1 MDDGVIPNG
10 VINDG
15 RVVDASVISRVSDH
29 LRRRHSTL
37 VDSFAVVSVTEAGV
51 EVTLVDVES
60 GAAFASRR
68 ASGTSGADL
77 DALISDHLV
86 RAGRVDAPDSD
97 EWTAELRLLS
107 HRGRYRLA
115 ESDGTFIM
123 GEKYVRLFRVT
134 RRDVAQS
141 TLACA
146 ERVPDAV
153 AQCADST
160 GRTVSAMVFDSTH
173 TVWPGLPELL
183 APVTDVPIVVL
194 DDVTLALHDVAAEQE
209 PTAARQPEPVA
220 QTTDHVEVHRET
232 VAEVAEDSVADVAAD
247 PVADVQ
253 GGAGAEVPGDS
264 FVEAGRQQPPLD
276 PPRRSVDNEFDV
288 TDRIEPIRLAYS
300 DQSAP
305 AYLPT
310 ATLAHNAGLA
320 HNVGFQHNAGF
331 QYNVGFQ
338 HNAGFQYN
346 VEDFYPADGF
356 VPISP
361 GIEPRGHDAAAVDE
375 TAVDE
380 TAVGGAAVDAPA
392 RRGRK
397 KILIGVGALGV
408 VGVALAATALGL
420 SGGSASPS
428 ASSPVTATHS
438 STTTQLYADLADL
451 NEARAPAATYVP
463 PPPPPPRTEESQR
476 AEQPRPRSN
485 ARPKP
490 KPRAVIPLPGGLP
503 PIVVP

>member
-1 MDDGVIPNG
+1 MCVGFLDDGDYRTMDDGVIPNG

-37 VDSFAVVSVTEAGV
+37 VDTFAVVSVTEDGV

-60 GAAFASRR
+60 GTAFASRR

-146 ERVPDAV
+146 EHVPDAV

-160 GRTVSAMVFDSTH
+160 GRTVRAMVFDSTH
-173 TVWPGLPELL
+173 SVWPGLPELL

-194 DDVTLALHDVAAEQE
+194 DDVTLAMPDAAADLG
-209 PTAARQPEPVA
+209 PAAAREPERVA
-220 QTTDHVEVHRET
+220 ETTDHVEVHREP
-232 VAEVAEDSVADVAAD
+232 VADVGAD
-247 PVADVQ
+247 PVAEPE
-253 GGAGAEVPGDS
+253 GAPAAEVRGDS
-264 FVEAGRQQPPLD
+264 AVEAGHAQLPLD
-276 PPRRSVDNEFDV
+276 PPPAPPQRSVDNEFDV
-288 TDRIEPIRLAYS
+288 TDRIEPVRLAYS

-310 ATLAHNAGLA
+310 AGVQR
-320 HNVGFQHNAGF
+320 NVD
-331 QYNVGFQ
+331 
-338 HNAGFQYN
+338 
-346 VEDFYPADGF
+346 DFYPADGF

-361 GIEPRGHDAAAVDE
+361 GIEPRGYDAAV
-375 TAVDE
+375 
-380 TAVGGAAVDAPA
+380 VGGAVVDGAPVDGAPVDQGVADAPTG
-392 RRGRK
+392 RGRK